1 MFKHKYNKYKNK
13 NLLSLKNMVGGVIIT
28 LPDVLIKGPHYMY
41 HLSLKDKNIYLFG
54 EIHKNLDI
62 ITCGVHEKSKTMVEW
77 LKDDVI
83 TKYVDD
89 NILDIFIELP
99 YKFSLIGD
107 HTDEEIDEDIK
118 IKLTSKYTLSQF
130 QTLAIKPPKNT
141 RIHTIDIRN
150 ELNAISTNIG
160 FLDEIIRS
168 LLIVDNCKK
177 YILDNHTI
185 LLECMD
191 VMINWN
197 LLQFFN
203 VEIRTIDKNVLITI
217 INTKLIKYIEELEK
231 LSKDDIRYI
240 SNTDFRNMIDAYTT
254 RMKEIISETLLYIEN
269 IPWTEFSIS
278 DEFRDDLLYDTLINK
293 NFNKIDDIY
302 KPFYIKFNQELFRL
316 KDEFIEKYNIF
327 KQTFIEKLLL
337 KARDKHIL
345 KDYLVTHYAFLDF
358 ENINEVQD
366 SLIDFTSLIM
376 DIYTIGRLL
385 KPYIKSC
392 IVYTGSNHSLNIKN
406 KLLEIGFEI
415 RNKAGHTDM
424 PINVFD
430 NSLNC
435 LPIKDLN
442 LII

>member
-13 NLLSLKNMVGGVIIT
+13 NSLLLKNMFGGVTIT
-28 LPDVLIKGPHYMY
+28 LPDALIKGPHYMY

-54 EIHKNLDI
+54 EVHKNIDE
-62 ITCGVHEKSKTMVEW
+62 ITCRVHEKSKTMLEW

-89 NILDIFIELP
+89 SILDIFIELP
-99 YKFSLIGD
+99 YKDSLNGD
-107 HTDEEIDEDIK
+107 YTDEQIDEDIK
-118 IKLTSKYTLSQF
+118 IKLTSKYTLNQF
-130 QTLAIKPPKNT
+130 KTLVIKPPKNT

-150 ELNAISTNIG
+150 ELNGISINIG
-160 FLDEIIRS
+160 YLDIIIRL
-168 LLIVDNCKK
+168 LLIEDICKK

-185 LLECMD
+185 LLECTD
-191 VMINWN
+191 IIINWN
-197 LLQFFN
+197 ILPFFN
-203 VEIRTIDKNVLITI
+203 IKIRIIDKNELITI

-231 LSKDDIRYI
+231 LSKDDIRYK
-240 SNTDFRNMIDAYTT
+240 SNANFRNMIDAYITK
-254 RMKEIISETLLYIEN
+254 MKEIISTILLYIED

-278 DEFRDDLLYDTLINK
+278 EEFRDDLLYDTLINK
-293 NFNKIDDIY
+293 NFNKIDDTY
-302 KPFYIKFNQELFRL
+302 KPFYIKFNQELFKL
-316 KDEFIEKYNIF
+316 KDEFIAKYNIF
-327 KQTFIEKLLL
+327 KQKFIEKLLL
-337 KARDKHIL
+337 KARDKYIISN
-345 KDYLVTHYAFLDF
+345 YFVTHHVFLDF
-358 ENINEVQD
+358 ENITEVQE
-366 SLIDFTSLIM
+366 SLIDFTALIM

-415 RNKAGHTDM
+415 RNKAGHTDI
-424 PINVFD
+424 PINLFD